1 MRKPILALA
10 LCAAL
15 LTPASA
21 LVTAQAM
28 PARSQP
34 AAPPRLSGPVIEKFG
49 GVYDVPDAT
58 LRPPT
63 DRDLKLRFDVNTGVE
78 DGALNMGFDTLARF
92 LNMHARAGVPRERLK
107 LALVVHGPA
116 GRDLLDNAEY
126 RKRYGKDNPNVALV
140 DALKAAGVRIYLCGQ
155 TSVSRNL
162 PRAVVNPSAEIA
174 YSAMTAHLALQS
186 EGYALNP
193 F

>member
-1 MRKPILALA
+1 MRNPLLALT
-10 LCAAL
+10 LLAAL
-15 LTPASA
+15 LTPAST
-21 LVTAQAM
+21 LVSAQAT
-28 PARSQP
+28 P
-34 AAPPRLSGPVIEKFG
+34 AANAPAGPPRLAGPVVEKFG
-49 GVYDVPDAT
+49 GVYDVPEAT
-58 LRPPT
+58 LRPPK

-78 DGALNMGFDTLARF
+78 DGALNMGFDTVARF
-92 LNMHARAGVPRERLK
+92 LNMHARAGVPREHLK

-116 GRDLLDNAEY
+116 GRDLLSNAEY
-126 RKRYGKDNPNVALV
+126 KKRYGKDNPNVALV

-174 YSAMTAHLALQS
+174 YSAMTAHLILQG